1 MVFEDKELNY
11 KKTKRNVERAIN
23 QYYKSLTRI
32 ATSHQPKITQS
43 FSLSMSA
50 PTGAFY
56 SKTENA
62 ALSLMDSDDLAYV
75 QKVVNVVNS
84 LNDEYRKIL
93 IQSYFRKIP
102 NDLLADKMTIGVATL
117 LRKKREAIEL
127 FAYGMDI
134 VVYCK

>member
-23 QYYKSLTRI
+23 QYYKSLTRV

-56 SKTENA
+56 SETENA

-75 QKVVNVVNS
+75 KKVVNVVNS
-84 LNDEYRKIL
+84 LNDEYREIMIKSFFI
-93 IQSYFRKIP
+93 KKP
-102 NDLLADKMTIGVATL
+102 NDYLADTL
-117 LRKKREAIEL
+117 CISLTTLSKKKREAIEL
-127 FAYGMDI
+127 FAYGLGVDE
-134 VVYCK
+134 YY

>member
-43 FSLSMSA
+43 FSLSTSA

-75 QKVVNVVNS
+75 QKVANVVNS
-84 LNDEYRKIL
+84 LNDEYREVI
-93 IQSYFRKIP
+93 IESYFKKIP

>member
-32 ATSHQPKITQS
+32 ATSHQPKITQT

-75 QKVVNVVNS
+75 KKVVNVVNS

-93 IQSYFRKIP
+93 IQSYFKKIS
-102 NDLLADKMTIGVATL
+102 NDYLAGSLCVGMTTL
-117 LRKKREAIEL
+117 IRKKREAIEL

-134 VVYCK
+134 VEYF

>member
-43 FSLSMSA
+43 FSLSMSS

-93 IQSYFRKIP
+93 IQSYFRKIS
-102 NDLLADKMTIGVATL
+102 NDYLADSFCVGMTTL
-117 LRKKREAIEL
+117 IRKKREAIEL

-134 VVYCK
+134 VEYF